1 MAKEYKFKINGH
13 EYEVAVNS
21 VEGGMAKVSVN
32 GTMYEVEVQ
41 SNTLIKPRPAKPV
54 AVAPATYSATA
65 PVSPAKI
72 DQSVSAAGG
81 NSASALKSPLPGVIL
96 DVKVRE
102 GDTVKAGQ
110 LLMILEA
117 MKMENN
123 IDAHQA
129 GVVKSINKRQG
140 DSVLEGDVLLTIE

>member
-1 MAKEYKFKINGH
+1 MNA
-13 EYEVAVNS
+13 ARRD
-21 VEGGMAKVSVN
+21 EGRFFPSCGPIH
-32 GTMYEVEVQ
+32 GT
-41 SNTLIKPRPAKPV
+41 
-54 AVAPATYSATA
+54 TA

-72 DQSVSAAGG
+72 DQSAPAG
-81 NSASALKSPLPGVIL
+81 SASALRSPLPGVIL

-110 LLMILEA
+110 LLMVLEA

-129 GVVKSINKRQG
+129 GVVKSVNKRQG

>member
-1 MAKEYKFKINGH
+1 MAKDYKFKINGH
-13 EYEVAVNS
+13 EYEVAVGS
-21 VEGGMAKVSVN
+21 VESGVAKVTVN
-32 GTMYEVEVQ
+32 GTDYEVEVQ

-54 AVAPATYSATA
+54 AVAPAVYSATA

-72 DQSVSAAGG
+72 DQTAPAVG
-81 NSASALKSPLPGVIL
+81 SASPLKSPLPGVIL

-110 LLMILEA
+110 LLMVLEA

-129 GVVKSINKRQG
+129 GVVKSVNKRQG

>member
-1 MAKEYKFKINGH
+1 MAKDYKFKINGH

-21 VEGGMAKVSVN
+21 VEGGVAKVTVN
-32 GTMYEVEVQ
+32 GTDYQVEVQ

-54 AVAPATYSATA
+54 HVAPATYSATA

-72 DQSVSAAGG
+72 DQTAPAG
-81 NSASALKSPLPGVIL
+81 SASPLKSPLPGVIL
-96 DVKVRE
+96 EVKVRE
-102 GDTVKAGQ
+102 GETVKAGQ

-129 GVVKSINKRQG
+129 GVVKSIVKRQG

>member
-1 MAKEYKFKINGH
+1 MAKDYKFKINGH

-21 VEGGMAKVSVN
+21 VEGGVAKVTVN
-32 GTMYEVEVQ
+32 GTDYQVEVQ

-54 AVAPATYSATA
+54 HVAPATYSATA

-72 DQSVSAAGG
+72 DQTAPAG
-81 NSASALKSPLPGVIL
+81 SASPLKSPLPGVIL
-96 DVKVRE
+96 EVKVRE
-102 GDTVKAGQ
+102 GDAVKAGQ

-129 GVVKSINKRQG
+129 GVVKSIVKRQG

>member
-21 VEGGMAKVSVN
+21 VEGGIAKVSVN
-32 GTMYEVEVQ
+32 GTDYAVEVQ
-41 SNTLIKPRPAKPV
+41 SNTLIKPRPPKP
-54 AVAPATYSATA
+54 AHVAPATYSATA

-72 DQSVSAAGG
+72 DQSAPAAGSAA
-81 NSASALKSPLPGVIL
+81 SPLKSPLPGVIL
-96 DVKVRE
+96 EVKVRE

-110 LLMILEA
+110 LMMILEA

-129 GVVKSINKRQG
+129 GVVKSIVKRQG
-140 DSVLEGDVLLTIE
+140 VSVLEGDVLLTIE

>member
-13 EYEVAVNS
+13 EYEVNVGS
-21 VEGGMAKVSVN
+21 VEGGVAKVAVN
-32 GTMYEVEVQ
+32 GTQYEVEVE

-72 DQSVSAAGG
+72 DQSAPSSGG
-81 NSASALKSPLPGVIL
+81 ASPLRSPLPGVIL
-96 DVKVRE
+96 EVKARE

-110 LLMILEA
+110 LLMVLEA

-123 IDAHQA
+123 IDAHKA
-129 GVVKSINKRQG
+129 GVIKSIDKRQG

>member
-13 EYEVAVNS
+13 EYEVAVGS
-21 VEGGMAKVSVN
+21 VESGVAKVTVN
-32 GTMYEVEVQ
+32 GTDYEVEVQ

-54 AVAPATYSATA
+54 AVAPAVYSATA

-72 DQSVSAAGG
+72 NQAAPAAGA
-81 NSASALKSPLPGVIL
+81 ASALKSPLPGVIL

-110 LLMILEA
+110 LLMVLEA

-129 GVVKSINKRQG
+129 GVIKSINKRQG

>member
-13 EYEVAVNS
+13 EYEVAVGG
-21 VEGGMAKVSVN
+21 VESGVAKVTVN
-32 GTMYEVEVQ
+32 GTDYEVEVQ

-54 AVAPATYSATA
+54 AVAPAVYSATA

-72 DQSVSAAGG
+72 NQAAPAAA
-81 NSASALKSPLPGVIL
+81 SASALKSPLPGVIL

-110 LLMILEA
+110 LLMVLEA

>member
-21 VEGGMAKVSVN
+21 IEGGIARVSVN
-32 GTMYEVEVQ
+32 GTDYQVEVQ
-41 SNTLIKPRPAKPV
+41 SNTLIKPRPPKP
-54 AVAPATYSATA
+54 ADLSPATYSATA

-72 DQSVSAAGG
+72 DQSAPAG
-81 NSASALKSPLPGVIL
+81 SASPLKSPLPGVIL
-96 DVKVRE
+96 EVKVRE
-102 GDTVKAGQ
+102 GESVKAGQ
-110 LLMILEA
+110 LLMVLEA

-123 IDAHQA
+123 IDAHKA
-129 GVVKSINKRQG
+129 GVVQSIVKRQG

>member
-13 EYEVAVNS
+13 EYEVAVGS
-21 VEGGMAKVSVN
+21 VESGVANVSVN
-32 GTMYEVEVQ
+32 GTDYKVEVQ

-72 DQSVSAAGG
+72 DQSAPAG
-81 NSASALKSPLPGVIL
+81 NASPVKSPLPGVIL

-102 GDTVKAGQ
+102 GDSVKAGQ
-110 LLMILEA
+110 LLMVLEA

-123 IDAHQA
+123 IDAPKA
-129 GVVKSINKRQG
+129 GVIKSITKRQG
-140 DSVLEGDVLLTIE
+140 DSVLEGDLLLTIE

>member
-13 EYEVAVNS
+13 QYEVAVGS
-21 VEGGMAKVSVN
+21 VEGGVAKVSVN
-32 GTMYEVEVQ
+32 GTDYQVEVE

-65 PVSPAKI
+65 PVTPAKI
-72 DQSVSAAGG
+72 NQAVPAAGG
-81 NSASALKSPLPGVIL
+81 SASALRSPLPGVIL

-102 GDTVKAGQ
+102 GDSVKAGQ
-110 LLMILEA
+110 LLMVLEA

-129 GVVKSINKRQG
+129 GVIKSIDKRQG

>member
-13 EYEVAVNS
+13 EYEVAVGS
-21 VEGGMAKVSVN
+21 VESGTAKVTVN
-32 GTMYEVEVQ
+32 GTPYEIEVQ
-41 SNTLIKPRPAKPV
+41 SNTLLKPKPAKT
-54 AVAPATYSATA
+54 AHVAPATYSATA

-72 DQSVSAAGG
+72 DQSAPVSG
-81 NSASALKSPLPGVIL
+81 ASPLKSPLPGVIL

-102 GDTVKAGQ
+102 GEEVRAGQ

-123 IDAHQA
+123 IDAHKA
-129 GVVKSINKRQG
+129 GVVRRIEKRQG

>member
-1 MAKEYKFKINGH
+1 MAKDYKFKINGH

-21 VEGGMAKVSVN
+21 VEGGVAKVTVN
-32 GTMYEVEVQ
+32 GTDYQVEVQ

-54 AVAPATYSATA
+54 HVAPATYSATA

-72 DQSVSAAGG
+72 DQSAPAAGG
-81 NSASALKSPLPGVIL
+81 SASPLKSPLPGVIL
-96 DVKVRE
+96 EVKVRE
-102 GDTVKAGQ
+102 GDAVKAGQ

-129 GVVKSINKRQG
+129 GVVKSIVKRQG